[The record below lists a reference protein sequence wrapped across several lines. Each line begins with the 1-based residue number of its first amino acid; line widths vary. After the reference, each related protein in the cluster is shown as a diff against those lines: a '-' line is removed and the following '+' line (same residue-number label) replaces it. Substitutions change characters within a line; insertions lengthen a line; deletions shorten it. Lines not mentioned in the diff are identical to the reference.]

1 MKTYIPRPID
11 LSDVM
16 LTDDLSEL
24 REAIAKNAHD
34 IWAQNRMAQGWTYGP
49 ERNDALKQTPDMV
62 AYVDLP
68 ETEKHYDREMAMNT
82 IRLLHKL
89 GYDLLKHEDTEL
101 YRKMQLETKQS
112 THEYHCP
119 CCNKMVYKHQIY
131 CDGCGNQLEINW
143 KD

>member
-62 AYVDLP
+62 AYEDLP
-68 ETEKHYDREMAMNT
+68 ETEKDR
-82 IRLLHKL
+82 K
-89 GYDLLKHEDTEL
+89 
-101 YRKMQLETKQS
+101 S
-112 THEYHCP
+112 
-119 CCNKMVYKHQIY
+119 VV
-131 CDGCGNQLEINW
+131 
-143 KD
+143 